1 MVVEID
7 AIQQQHVD
15 NGFVYADS
23 LTDKVR
29 TNNDELVISKVENEL
44 DAKLKDLG

>member
-23 LTDKVR
+23 LTDKAG
-29 TNNDELVISKVENEL
+29 TNNDELVISIVENRF
-44 DAKLKDLG
+44 DST